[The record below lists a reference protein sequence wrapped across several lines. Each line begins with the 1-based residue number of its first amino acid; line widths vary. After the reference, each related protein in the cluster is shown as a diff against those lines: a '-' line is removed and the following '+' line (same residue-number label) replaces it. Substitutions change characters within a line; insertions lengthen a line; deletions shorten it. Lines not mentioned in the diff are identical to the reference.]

1 MQATQPAVFYWIKP
15 MLPLIIVTV
24 ALKLIQL
31 TTNYF
36 HCATSYHKLTGSL
49 SQVGERS
56 ELSNVEGV
64 KCDW

>member
-1 MQATQPAVFYWIKP
+1 
-15 MLPLIIVTV
+15 MLPLIIITV
-24 ALKLIQL
+24 ALKFSQL

-36 HCATSYHKLTGSL
+36 NCATSYHKLTGSL

-64 KCDW
+64 NSGWQ

>member
-1 MQATQPAVFYWIKP
+1 
-15 MLPLIIVTV
+15 MLPLIVITV
-24 ALKLIQL
+24 ALKFIQL

-36 HCATSYHKLTGSL
+36 RCATSYHRLIGSL

-64 KCDW
+64 NSDWQ

>member
-1 MQATQPAVFYWIKP
+1 

-24 ALKLIQL
+24 ALKFSQL

-36 HCATSYHKLTGSL
+36 HCATAYYKIIGSL

-56 ELSNVEGV
+56 ELSSLEGMNS
-64 KCDW
+64 DWQSAGCVFDFQ